1 MLHPMAWWRRRHAPN
16 AATNAATRETFDAVI
31 RVGSYNLPPGVLVRV
46 AIAAVRQA
54 VQALP
59 GAESVCVEHHPIEDR
74 GGAVSVF
81 PASHSVRAREL
92 LRAHVAQVMAAA
104 IKAISVTLDAESFP
118 LAAAGLPSGFSDG
131 QNFQPLTLPDPVA
144 GLSGTS
150 HDIDADAPSL
160 RALTDT
166 ELLAHLLRHVAPT
179 DSNDAPTRAM
189 ERFGSFAA
197 VLSASEIDL
206 RAVSGLGT
214 HSIAAIKLMHAAA
227 LRLYRAAV
235 MDQPHLDDSDALIAY
250 LTAALARESIEHFR
264 ILFLDVDGRLRADEA
279 QARGTVNHTPVY
291 PREVVRRAL
300 ELKAASIILVHNHP
314 SGDPS
319 PSVDDLDMT
328 AMIEAAA
335 EAVGVTVRDHII
347 VGNGRWLSFRREKLL
362 RQAIDPPAKP
372 RRLPN
377 L

>member
-1 MLHPMAWWRRRHAPN
+1 MLHPMAWWRRRRAPV
-16 AATNAATRETFDAVI
+16 AAAVAASGETFDAVI

-81 PASHSVRAREL
+81 PANHSVRAREM
-92 LRAHVAQVMAAA
+92 LRAQVAQAMTAA
-104 IKAISVTLDAESFP
+104 IKAISVTLDTESFP
-118 LAAAGLPSGFSDG
+118 LA
-131 QNFQPLTLPDPVA
+131 
-144 GLSGTS
+144 GLSGAS
-150 HDIDADAPSL
+150 HDIKADAPSL

-166 ELLAHLLRHVAPT
+166 ELLAHLLRHVTPT
-179 DSNDAPTRAM
+179 ETNDAPARAV

-197 VLSASEIDL
+197 VLSAPEIDL
-206 RAVSGLGT
+206 RAVPGLGT

-264 ILFLDVDGRLRADEA
+264 ILFLDADGRLRADEA

-319 PSVDDLDMT
+319 PSIDDLDMT

-362 RQAIDPPAKP
+362 RQATEPLAKP